1 MTLLGVRP
9 KNSRDI
15 LLNPGLH
22 YTLDEDDVCYYI
34 GFTREEY
41 SKVRETPPSE
51 VRTVLWQTCA
61 NMALLSLSIAGID
74 PDTLGDHTDSGKM
87 EGPKLPSSLDSQSAV
102 HSEAEERGGGG
113 GGGGAEDGEGEI
125 ERVQSSS
132 HISVQFHIPS
142 ETEDEQEQLVS
153 EKASKEPSISEGHSA
168 SESNV
173 VKRGLKLLRF
183 HSRLDLHANPV
194 VKIKVPTPVTTPVTC
209 TTPLPVEEIDVASED
224 EPDGNEAVFE
234 LKPSLHTVEEGRS
247 QRSAAYKARF
257 EARSPLRSQRRSLR
271 CSISDHSLSEYMDKP
286 RRGPKLDG
294 KGIIYSSQLSLAQP
308 ARANGNT
315 TLFSEDSVAGHS
327 QFFLPLS
334 HVIRRMSSWNA
345 NHPSS
350 HGTIADVT
358 ESEEVRREGCRVI
371 VCPTVQNTF
380 LPSRCILAFPPVIIS
395 SP

>member
-22 YTLDEDDVCYYI
+22 YTMDKDDICYYI

-74 PDTLGDHTDSGKM
+74 PNTLGDHTDSGKM
-87 EGPKLPSSLDSQSAV
+87 DGPKLLSSRDSQSAV

-113 GGGGAEDGEGEI
+113 GAEAEKSGEGEI

-153 EKASKEPSISEGHSA
+153 EKASKEPSVGEGHTA

-173 VKRGLKLLRF
+173 VRRGLKLLQF
-183 HSRLDLHANPV
+183 HSRMDIHANPV
-194 VKIKVPTPVTTPVTC
+194 VKVKVSTPVTTPITC

-224 EPDGNEAVFE
+224 ESDGNEAVFE
-234 LKPSLHTVEEGRS
+234 LQPSLHTVEEGRGQS
-247 QRSAAYKARF
+247 SPAYKAQF
-257 EARSPLRSQRRSLR
+257 EARPPLRSQRRSLR
-271 CSISDHSLSEYMDKP
+271 CSLSDHSLSEYIEKP
-286 RRGPKLDG
+286 RRGSKLDG
-294 KGIIYSSQLSLAQP
+294 KGIIYSSQLSLVQHEP
-308 ARANGNT
+308 PRANGST

-345 NHPSS
+345 HHPSS
-350 HGTIADVT
+350 HGTIGDVK
-358 ESEEVRREGCRVI
+358 ESEEVSRCRVC
-371 VCPTVQNTF
+371 VCPTVQKHF
-380 LPSRCILAFPPVIIS
+380 FHLVAF
-395 SP
+395 

>member
-173 VKRGLKLLRF
+173 VRRGLKLLRF
-183 HSRLDLHANPV
+183 HARMDIHANPV
-194 VKIKVPTPVTTPVTC
+194 VKVTVPTPVPTPVTC
-209 TTPLPVEEIDVASED
+209 TTPLLVASED
-224 EPDGNEAVFE
+224 ESDGNEAVFE
-234 LKPSLHTVEEGRS
+234 LQPSLHTVEEGRGQS
-247 QRSAAYKARF
+247 SAAYKAQF
-257 EARSPLRSQRRSLR
+257 EARPPLRSQRRSLR
-271 CSISDHSLSEYMDKP
+271 RSISDHSLSEYIDKP

-294 KGIIYSSQLSLAQP
+294 KRIIYTSQLSLVQP

-327 QFFLPLS
+327 QFFHPLS
-334 HVIRRMSSWNA
+334 HVIRRMSSWNT

-350 HGTIADVT
+350 HGTIGDVN
-358 ESEEVRREGCRVI
+358 ESEEVR
-371 VCPTVQNTF
+371 
-380 LPSRCILAFPPVIIS
+380 
-395 SP
+395 